1 MSQVDIPYL
10 AGLDL
15 RDRRVVVIG
24 GGTVAQRR
32 LPALLDVGA
41 LVELISPET
50 TAAVEGMAQAG
61 ELHWHRRPYADGD
74 LDGAWYALALTD
86 DAKVN
91 QAIVEEATR
100 RRIFCVRADDGSSGT
115 ASTPAGGQ
123 WHGLR
128 IAVASGRLTS
138 RSLAGRTEVA
148 GSPDV
153 EGTGVPAEV
162 PAFVAP
168 GERAH
173 DPLRAAAVRDGV
185 LDWLRSGAGE
195 ALLNRPRRAG
205 SAGADASSASP
216 AVSAAASDE
225 AEQRAV
231 LPGTV
236 LPGVALVGGGPGDPE
251 LITVR
256 GRRLLSQADVVVV
269 DRLGPR
275 SLLGELAPDV
285 QVIDATKLPR
295 GRFMAQE
302 AINACLVEHALAGR
316 FVVRLKG
323 GDPYVFGR
331 GSEEV
336 EACLAAGVPV
346 TVVPGLSSAISV
358 PALAGIPLTHR
369 GVAHEAVIV
378 SGHLAPGDPGSLID
392 WTALG
397 RLNGTVVVLMGVQNL
412 AAIAAVLR
420 SNGRDPATPV
430 AVIQD
435 GSMPAEKVTLGTLAT
450 IAARAEQAAVRAPAI
465 IVIGAVVSQRPA
477 AP

>member
-1 MSQVDIPYL
+1 MPQVDTPYL

-15 RDRRVVVIG
+15 RDRRVVVVG

-32 LPALLDVGA
+32 LPTLLDVGA
-41 LVELISPET
+41 TLELVSPEAT
-50 TAAVEGMAQAG
+50 PAVEGMAQAG
-61 ELHWHRRPYADGD
+61 ELRWQRRRYQDGD

-86 DAKVN
+86 DAEVN
-91 QAIVEEATR
+91 TAVVAEATR
-100 RRIFCVRADDGSSGT
+100 RRIFCVRADDGTGGT
-115 ASTPAGGQ
+115 ASTPASGE

-128 IAVASGRLTS
+128 VAVASGQLS
-138 RSLAGRTEVA
+138 RRPPSSG
-148 GSPDV
+148 G
-153 EGTGVPAEV
+153 
-162 PAFVAP
+162 
-168 GERAH
+168 H

-195 ALLNRPRRAG
+195 RLLEHPRRSTKSR
-205 SAGADASSASP
+205 SA
-216 AVSAAASDE
+216 
-225 AEQRAV
+225 
-231 LPGTV
+231 

-256 GRRLLSQADVVVV
+256 GRRLLGQADVVVV

-275 SLLGELAPDV
+275 SLLAELGPDV
-285 QVIDATKLPR
+285 EVIDATKLPR

-302 AINACLVEHALAGR
+302 AINACLLEQALAGK

-331 GSEEV
+331 GSEEF

-346 TVVPGLSSAISV
+346 TVVPGLSSAIAV

-378 SGHLAPGDPGSLID
+378 SGHLPPGHPESLID

-397 RLNGTVVVLMGVQNL
+397 RLRGTIVVLMGVQNL
-412 AAIAAVLR
+412 PAIATVLR
-420 SNGRDPATPV
+420 ANGRDEKTAV
-430 AVIQD
+430 AVVQD
-435 GSMPAEKVTLGTLAT
+435 GSMPAEKVTLGTLDN
-450 IAARAEQAAVRAPAI
+450 IAGIAERAGVRAPAI
-465 IVIGAVVSQRPA
+465 IVIGGVVDQRPRT
-477 AP
+477 PS